1 MHIIENWVT
10 PTDVIIQYKLIAQGG
25 NLTVQSRVI
34 MAWINHK
41 INVMMTH
48 YKEFFNSR
56 NRQHDSDYHESV
68 IQKLKVDKF

>member
-1 MHIIENWVT
+1 MLLYSIIFL
-10 PTDVIIQYKLIAQGG
+10 IKLTAQGG

-34 MAWINHK
+34 MALINHK
-41 INVMMTH
+41 ITVMMTH